1 MAEQKTPTSP
11 TATKPKPAASPKE
24 KTKQLPPYNVIL
36 LNDEE
41 HSYDYVV
48 HMLKSL
54 FGHTDEK
61 GYQLAKTVDTQGR
74 AIVLTTHKEKAE
86 LKRDQIQA
94 FGADHRIDACKGS
107 MSAEIEPAE
116 S

>member
-1 MAEQKTPTSP
+1 MADSKTPTSA
-11 TATKPKPAASPKE
+11 ATKPKEKVSRKE
-24 KTKQLPPYNVIL
+24 KPKQLPPYNVIL
-36 LNDEE
+36 LNDEDHTYE
-41 HSYDYVV
+41 YVV

-61 GYQLAKTVDTQGR
+61 GYQLAKTVDKQGR
-74 AIVLTTHKEKAE
+74 AIVMTTHKEMAE
-86 LKRDQIQA
+86 LKREQIQS